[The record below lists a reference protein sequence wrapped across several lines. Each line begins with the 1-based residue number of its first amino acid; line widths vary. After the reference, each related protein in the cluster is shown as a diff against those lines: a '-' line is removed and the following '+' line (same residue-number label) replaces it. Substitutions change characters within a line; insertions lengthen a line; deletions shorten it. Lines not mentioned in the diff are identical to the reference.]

1 MSHSDKPNLPGITY
15 TETMETRH
23 EVAIEVSLQPQ
34 DIYHPLLLC
43 WPNVIRW
50 VLSLFAVY
58 LIYDA
63 RPVLSSALTNPN
75 RDAGVLALL
84 LVGAAIFL
92 GWVFYPYFRVWSMFR
107 SSPVL
112 QSPRRIW
119 FSGEGIR
126 VESEHGRAEYKWSI
140 FQKIVESR
148 QTFFFMQTK
157 RYAGSFYVPKR
168 CLSKSATNDL
178 RRVIRDNF
186 QGESKL
192 RID

>member
-1 MSHSDKPNLPGITY
+1 
-15 TETMETRH
+15 METQY

-34 DIYHPLLLC
+34 DIYHALLLC

-58 LIYDA
+58 LIYDT
-63 RPVLSSALTNPN
+63 REFWSSALTNPN
-75 RDAGVLALL
+75 RDAGVLAIL
-84 LVGAAIFL
+84 LVGAAISL
-92 GWVFYPYFRVWSMFR
+92 GWFFYPYFRVWSMFR

-112 QSPRRIW
+112 RSPRHIW
-119 FSGEGIR
+119 FNREGIR

-148 QTFFFMQTK
+148 NTFFFMQTPY
-157 RYAGSFYVPKR
+157 YASSFYVPKR
-168 CLSKSATNDL
+168 CLSKSATSSL
-178 RRVIRDNF
+178 RGAIRANF
-186 QGESKL
+186 RGASKL